1 MIRRPPRSTL
11 SSSSAAS
18 DVYKRQVQYSSGEVR
33 DAIIGYVQGDTGMN
47 QSDDLVRINVSHSN
61 LKAKFI
67 ELRFDKH
74 MLIEDV
80 YVKCCHNCGGGSADT
95 VVLNLL
101 DPNGNFVAQLDDMN
115 KKLGFY
121 APENGFGI
129 HVLDSDP
136 NSLSAGG
143 WLEDV
148 SLVKKF
154 ELTDEEYDKREGT
167 VRKWMQSKKAKDPTW
182 TLEKEMMRR
191 RDPTWEPPV
200 PKPENYQQDEAGI
213 VEMGG
218 RCEVNP
224 GGRRGEVKFVGK
236 VEGLQPG
243 WWVGVHLDDP
253 ASGSSVK
260 DGIVKGV
267 KYFDVPDKF
276 GTFVR
281 PANVVCGN
289 FPNELDELDELGE
302 I

>member
-1 MIRRPPRSTL
+1 ML
-11 SSSSAAS
+11 GG
-18 DVYKRQVQYSSGEVR
+18 DGVKQVLDQVQYSSGETR
-33 DAIIGYVQGDTGMN
+33 DAIINYVKGETGMN
-47 QSDDLVRINVSHSN
+47 QSDDLVRITVSHSN

-95 VVLNLL
+95 VMLQLF
-101 DPNGNFVAQLDDMN
+101 DPIGNFVAQMDDMQ
-115 KKLGFY
+115 KPFGFY
-121 APENGFGI
+121 GPENGYGI
-129 HVLDSDP
+129 HVQDSDP

-148 SLVKKF
+148 SLVKKY
-154 ELTDEEYDKREGT
+154 EMSDEDYDKREGT
-167 VRKWMQSKKAKDPTW
+167 VRKWMQSKKAADPTW

-191 RDPTWEPPV
+191 RDPTWEPPA
-200 PKPENYQQDEAGI
+200 PKPENYQQDEAGL
-213 VEMGG
+213 VEMGS

-243 WWVGVHLDDP
+243 WWAGIQLDDP

-260 DGIVKGV
+260 NGVVKGV
-267 KYFDVPDKF
+267 TYFECPEPY

-281 PANVVCGN
+281 PANVVCGD
-289 FPNELDELDELGE
+289 FPNELDELENELGE